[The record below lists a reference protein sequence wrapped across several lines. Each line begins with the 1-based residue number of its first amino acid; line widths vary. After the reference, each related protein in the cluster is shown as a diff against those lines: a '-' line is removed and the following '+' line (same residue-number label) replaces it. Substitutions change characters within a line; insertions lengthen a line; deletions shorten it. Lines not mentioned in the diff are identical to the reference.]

1 MLFWFQN
8 LNLNLKFVPKFK
20 KLNFY
25 TKMEVW
31 NNVEFIFFTIQDNE
45 HLFDDF
51 FV

>member
-1 MLFWFQN
+1 MLFWFLH
-8 LNLNLKFVPKFK
+8 LNLNLKFLKL

-25 TKMEVW
+25 TKMEGW
-31 NNVEFIFFTIQDNE
+31 NSVELFFFTIQDNE